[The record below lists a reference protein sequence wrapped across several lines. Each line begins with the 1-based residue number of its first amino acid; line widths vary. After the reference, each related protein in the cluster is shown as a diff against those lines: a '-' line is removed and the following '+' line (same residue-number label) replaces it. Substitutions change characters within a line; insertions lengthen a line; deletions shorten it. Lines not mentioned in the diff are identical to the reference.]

1 MKAIESRED
10 IVRLVDKF
18 YIKVRKDSL
27 LGDIFNHHIAKDEW
41 PAHLSK
47 LSDFWEGH
55 LFRGTN
61 FKGNPVQKH
70 VQVDQHLKHTMS
82 KEHFD
87 RWLELWSETLDSL
100 YEGELAEKAMQAAQ
114 RMGEAQLAVVQHHR
128 PPE

>member
-10 IVRLVDKF
+10 IVLLVEKF
-18 YIKVRKDSL
+18 YAKVRKDSL
-27 LGDIFNHHIAKDEW
+27 LGDIFNHHIATEDW

-55 LFRGTN
+55 LLRGTN
-61 FKGNPVQKH
+61 FRGNPVQKH

-82 KEHFD
+82 EEHFD

-100 YEGELAEKAMQAAQ
+100 FEGELAEKAMQAAQ
-114 RMGEAQLAVVQHHR
+114 RMGQAQLAVVRHHR
-128 PPE
+128 LLE